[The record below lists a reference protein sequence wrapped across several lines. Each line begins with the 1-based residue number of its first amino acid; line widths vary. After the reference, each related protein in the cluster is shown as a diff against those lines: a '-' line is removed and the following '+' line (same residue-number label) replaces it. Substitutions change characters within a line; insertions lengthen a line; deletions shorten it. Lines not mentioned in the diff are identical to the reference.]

1 MNPTIMSSYSDS
13 SNEFNGEVESHY
25 IKDSLSMLGETKII
39 YLNIRN
45 NLIKFIFVYTENI
58 YFKFGSPFNENQ
70 TNQTALFS
78 TWCEKTVRACKN
90 VECKSALKAI
100 SAYDE

>member
-1 MNPTIMSSYSDS
+1 MKPTIMSSYSDG
-13 SNEFNGEVESHY
+13 SNEFNGEVESHC
-25 IKDSLSMLGETKII
+25 IKDSLSMLDETKII

-45 NLIKFIFVYTENI
+45 NLINFIFVYTENI

-78 TWCEKTVRACKN
+78 TSYEKTVRACKN
-90 VECKSALKAI
+90 VEYKSALMAI
-100 SAYDE
+100 NAYDE